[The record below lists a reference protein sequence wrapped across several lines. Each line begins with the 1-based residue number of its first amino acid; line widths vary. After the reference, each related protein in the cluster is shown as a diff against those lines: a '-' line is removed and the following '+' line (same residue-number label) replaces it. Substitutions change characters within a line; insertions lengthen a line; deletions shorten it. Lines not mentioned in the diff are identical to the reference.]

1 MATTSGTPDSRLSE
15 ALVEQSLRDDAP
27 SFEFFQAVSL
37 LQRLHPERHQ
47 VGEFSHPQSE
57 VVHFRVNNELAFPA
71 SQIQQLQ
78 WSDTTEQAEMMVNF
92 MGLTGPSGV
101 LPYFYTELI
110 LERLRAKDRSLET
123 FLDIFNHR
131 SISLFYRAWQ
141 KYRFPVTYS
150 SGDRD
155 RFTHHLFDLIG
166 MGTPGMLGRQ
176 AIPDEAL
183 LHYVGLLGMQARSA
197 VALEEILKDYF
208 GVPIDIEQFTG
219 DWHRL
224 SANAQCRLDDDE
236 EPAQQLGTGAVVG
249 DEVWS
254 QQSRVRIKIGPLTL
268 EQYRDF
274 LPDGSAFEP
283 LKAITRFFSGDEL
296 DFEIQLILRREE
308 TPGFE
313 IDFDSREAP
322 RLGWVTWL
330 KSVPLDR
337 DPHET
342 VLAL

>member
-1 MATTSGTPDSRLSE
+1 MATTSGTQDSRLSE
-15 ALVEQSLRDDAP
+15 TPLALSLGENAP
-27 SFEFFQAVSL
+27 SFEFFQAVAL

-57 VVHFRVNNELAFPA
+57 AVHFRVNNSLGFPA
-71 SQIQQLQ
+71 SQIQQLDG
-78 WSDTTEQAEMMVNF
+78 SDPTGQAEMMVNF

-110 LERLRAKDRSLET
+110 LERLRAKDKSLEA

-141 KYRFPVTYS
+141 KYRFPVTYF
-150 SGDRD
+150 GERD

-176 AIPDEAL
+176 AVPDEAL
-183 LHYVGLLGMQARSA
+183 LHYVGLFGMHTRSA
-197 VALEEILKDYF
+197 VALEEILNDYF
-208 GVPIDIEQFTG
+208 QVPVEIEQFTG
-219 DWHRL
+219 DWYRL
-224 SANAQCRLDDDE
+224 DIEAQCSLDEDE
-236 EPAQQLGTGAVVG
+236 GAARRLGTGAVVG
-249 DEVWS
+249 DEVWD
-254 QQSRVRIKIGPLTL
+254 QQSRVRIKIGPLSL
-268 EQYRDF
+268 EQYYDF

-283 LKAITRFFSGDEL
+283 LKAITRFFSGDER
-296 DFEIQLILRREE
+296 DFEIQLILRRDE
-308 TPGFE
+308 TPGLQ
-313 IDFDSREAP
+313 IDVDSPEGP

-342 VLAL
+342 ILAL